1 MDLRTYVSSDRAACL
16 ALFDST
22 GLAAALRADF
32 ERFLDSAPAT
42 FTVAEHDGRIL
53 GCGGCTLDT
62 DPPGIDWCLVE
73 PAFHRNGIGR
83 LLAMSALRAIGAK
96 TRSPMV
102 RVRSTENARR
112 FFEHLGFRVAS
123 NNPSGVL
130 VMVKKLEV
138 CG

>member
-1 MDLRTYVSSDRAACL
+1 MDLRPYVSTDRAACL
-16 ALFDST
+16 ALFDSID
-22 GLAAALRADF
+22 LAHAVRAEF
-32 ERFLDSAPAT
+32 EQFLDSAPAT
-42 FTVAEHDGRIL
+42 FAVAEHDGRII

-62 DPPGIDWCLVE
+62 DPPSIDWCLVE

-83 LLAMSALRAIGAK
+83 LLAMSALRAIGSK

-102 RVRSTENARR
+102 RARSTENARG

-123 NNPSGVL
+123 NDPSGVL
-130 VMVKKLEV
+130 EMVKKLEV